1 MKFRNLFVKRLIQ
14 FSLRNVILYL
24 SMELAVPIRK
34 ILGKAYSN
42 SFIRLRDINY
52 LIENLN

>member
-1 MKFRNLFVKRLIQ
+1 MKFRNLFVKRLIP